1 MVDLAS
7 SKGRDADVQ
16 SFKVVMLGDA
26 GVGKTCIVN
35 RFMKNAFTQT
45 ESTLGSNFSS
55 KVLTVQPQGVLNPV
69 KVKLQIWDTA
79 GGEQF
84 RSLTP
89 IYYKGANAVCLVYD
103 STNSESFESL

>member
-1 MVDLAS
+1 
-7 SKGRDADVQ
+7 
-16 SFKVVMLGDA
+16 MLGDA

-35 RFMKNAFTQT
+35 RLMKNVFGIT

-55 KVLTVQPQGVLNPV
+55 KIMTVQPQGVMTAG

-103 STNSESFESL
+103 STSSESFDSLSYWVGELQQQSDA